1 MLSLAAVIAAGIAPS
16 STGTTGDRAKRA
28 GATQAK
34 RQLGGI
40 GASGWSSFAAR
51 RSVRFSDDTPPL
63 QPVVGVD
70 IGARLRGM
78 WG

>member
-1 MLSLAAVIAAGIAPS
+1 MTADLFHEPTPGFL
-16 STGTTGDRAKRA
+16 
-28 GATQAK
+28 
-34 RQLGGI
+34 LGGI